1 MGHPPEIGRLGR
13 AAPAPPPPRAGGGT
27 MEGMEVAP
35 MNTRRVLFRVLLRV
49 LCLGRGW
56 KTRLMRGVALFMT
69 FAFGQGCASKP
80 VLSGN
85 DKLEAVGREEALKDM
100 GRCEDEADKRVN
112 SSMRQE
118 GRRDPVPEDRRDRA
132 AGAASGILKGDLSA
146 LFPLLPDRW
155 VAAARQERRGALLQ
169 CLADKGYEVRGF
181 D

>member
-1 MGHPPEIGRLGR
+1 M
-13 AAPAPPPPRAGGGT
+13 T
-27 MEGMEVAP
+27 
-35 MNTRRVLFRVLLRV
+35 TRQVLLRV

-85 DKLEAVGREEALKDM
+85 DKLKAVGREEALKDV

-112 SSMRQE
+112 SSMRRE
-118 GRRDPVPEDRRDRA
+118 GRRRDPIPEDRRDRA
-132 AGAASGILKGDLSA
+132 AGAVSGILKGDLSGI
-146 LFPLLPDRW
+146 FPLLPERW
-155 VAAARQERRGALLQ
+155 AAAARQERRESLVQ